1 MRKLNIEEIEELED
15 IEIELDKEIKESNN
29 KFDDLYIEISNSEKL
44 ILDKKE
50 NSTKYIIDLCLD
62 GFICKN
68 PIIKD
73 LYKDKE
79 FSKNELIKFIHNF
92 KNIRNNSLKNKFLN
106 KEELIN
112 KEGKTFFIKGI
123 DLEGLSTLDD
133 SSSYELEKHLS
144 AKLIIYI
151 ESNSKNLYRIE
162 LFESF
167 GMCGSGWCRAT
178 WGNMDIYR
186 IDKIPYKIFFTPKET
201 LKINI
206 KEKEDVDFYFD
217 VLKKDKLIGDISIS
231 YYGLDSYYPSGYI
244 NDSFDFRMYYSI
256 ESNGKEYFEY
266 DEKEL
271 KEFLNLEE
279 RIELGDNYV

>member
-50 NSTKYIIDLCLD
+50 NSTKYIIDLCLN

-92 KNIRNNSLKNKFLN
+92 KNIKNNSLKNKFLN

-133 SSSYELEKHLS
+133 SPSYELEKHLS

-151 ESNSKNLYRIE
+151 EY
-162 LFESF
+162 
-167 GMCGSGWCRAT
+167 
-178 WGNMDIYR
+178 
-186 IDKIPYKIFFTPKET
+186 
-201 LKINI
+201 
-206 KEKEDVDFYFD
+206 
-217 VLKKDKLIGDISIS
+217 
-231 YYGLDSYYPSGYI
+231 
-244 NDSFDFRMYYSI
+244 
-256 ESNGKEYFEY
+256 
-266 DEKEL
+266 
-271 KEFLNLEE
+271 
-279 RIELGDNYV
+279 